1 MWTHDYEN
9 LLESVRLNSVH
20 MSRTHKRLYFRYKH
34 MSNMFRV
41 PTIVLSAVASVSS
54 VGLQSYVSQK
64 NISGMT
70 CLISLVIGVMNSIE
84 LYLKLQEA
92 IELELEKSKKWY
104 QLASNIYK
112 VLALD
117 RCHRPPHPAMVLDQF
132 YIDYMALFEE
142 SSLSGVNYS
151 DKLLVTRK
159 MKHIEMVSPP
169 STTTGSSSSS
179 INSND
184 GDVSPLVRRDQV
196 LEEQL

>member
-1 MWTHDYEN
+1 MWTIDYEN

-41 PTIVLSAVASVSS
+41 PTIVLSAIASVSS
-54 VGLQSYVSQK
+54 VGLQSYMTQK

-70 CLISLVIGVMNSIE
+70 CLISLIIGVMNSIE

-117 RCHRPPHPAMVLDQF
+117 RCHREQHPEEVLNRF
-132 YIDYMALFEE
+132 YNAYMILFEE

-151 DKLLVTRK
+151 DKLLLTK
-159 MKHIEMVSPP
+159 KLKLTEMVS
-169 STTTGSSSSS
+169 SSSGGSSASS

>member
-1 MWTHDYEN
+1 MWTVDYEN

-41 PTIVLSAVASVSS
+41 PTIVLSAIASVSS
-54 VGLQSYVSQK
+54 VGLQSYMTQK

-70 CLISLVIGVMNSIE
+70 CLISLIIGVMNSIE

-117 RCHRPPHPAMVLDQF
+117 RCHREQNPEDVLNRF
-132 YIDYMALFEE
+132 YNAYMILFEE

-151 DKLLVTRK
+151 DKLLLTK
-159 MKHIEMVSPP
+159 KLKLTEMVS
-169 STTTGSSSSS
+169 SSSGGSSASS

-184 GDVSPLVRRDQV
+184 GDVSPLVRRDQI

>member
-1 MWTHDYEN
+1 MWTIDYEN

-20 MSRTHKRLYFRYKH
+20 MSRTHKRLYFRYRQ

-41 PTIVLSAVASVSS
+41 PTIVLSAIASVSS
-54 VGLQSYVSQK
+54 VGLQSYMTQK

-70 CLISLVIGVMNSIE
+70 CLISLIIGVMNSIE

-92 IELELEKSKKWY
+92 IEMELEKSKKWY

-117 RCHRPPHPAMVLDQF
+117 RCHREQNPEDVLNRF
-132 YIDYMALFEE
+132 YNAYMILFEE

-151 DKLLVTRK
+151 DKLLLTK
-159 MKHIEMVSPP
+159 KLKLTEMVS
-169 STTTGSSSSS
+169 SSSGGSSASS

>member
-1 MWTHDYEN
+1 MWTIDYEN

-41 PTIVLSAVASVSS
+41 PTIVLSAIASVSS
-54 VGLQSYVSQK
+54 VGLQSYMTQK

-70 CLISLVIGVMNSIE
+70 CLISLIIGVMNSIE

-117 RCHRPPHPAMVLDQF
+117 RCHREQHPEEVLNRF
-132 YIDYMALFEE
+132 YNAYMILFEE

-151 DKLLVTRK
+151 DKLLLTK
-159 MKHIEMVSPP
+159 KLKLTEMVS
-169 STTTGSSSSS
+169 SSSGGSSASS

-184 GDVSPLVRRDQV
+184 GDISPLVRRDQV

>member
-1 MWTHDYEN
+1 MWTIDYEN

-54 VGLQSYVSQK
+54 VGLQSYMTQQ

-70 CLISLVIGVMNSIE
+70 CLISLIIGVMNSVE

-117 RCHRPPHPAMVLDQF
+117 RCHREQNPEDVLNRF
-132 YIDYMALFEE
+132 YSAYMILFEE

-151 DKLLVTRK
+151 DRLLVTK
-159 MKHIEMVSPP
+159 KLKHVEMVAS
-169 STTTGSSSSS
+169 SCASSSSS

-184 GDVSPLVRRDQV
+184 GGDISPLVRRDQI

>member
-1 MWTHDYEN
+1 MWTPDYEH
-9 LLESVRLNSVH
+9 LLESLRLNSVH
-20 MSRTHKRLYFRYKH
+20 MSRTHKRLYFRYRQ
-34 MSNMFRV
+34 MSNLFRV

-54 VGLQSYVSQK
+54 VGMQHYMSQQ

-70 CLISLVIGVMNSIE
+70 CLIPLIIGVMNSVE

-104 QLASNIYK
+104 QLASAIYK
-112 VLALD
+112 VLMLD
-117 RCHRPPHPAMVLDQF
+117 RHHRDPNPAQVLEQF

-151 DKLLVTRK
+151 DKLLITK
-159 MKHIEMVSPP
+159 KLKSIEMSLP
-169 STTTGSSSSS
+169 SSSSSS

-184 GDVSPLVRRDQV
+184 GGDVSPLVRRDQV

>member
-1 MWTHDYEN
+1 MWTVDYEN

-41 PTIVLSAVASVSS
+41 PTIVLSAIASVSS
-54 VGLQSYVSQK
+54 VGLQSYMTQE

-70 CLISLVIGVMNSIE
+70 CLISLIIGVMNSVE
-84 LYLKLQEA
+84 LYLKLQES

-117 RCHRPPHPAMVLDQF
+117 RCHREQNPEDVLNRF
-132 YIDYMALFEE
+132 YNAYMILFEE

-151 DKLLVTRK
+151 DKLLLTK
-159 MKHIEMVSPP
+159 KLKLNEMVS
-169 STTTGSSSSS
+169 SSVSSSSS

-184 GDVSPLVRRDQV
+184 GDISPLVKRDQI

>member
-1 MWTHDYEN
+1 
-9 LLESVRLNSVH
+9 
-20 MSRTHKRLYFRYKH
+20 
-34 MSNMFRV
+34 MFRV

-151 DKLLVTRK
+151 DKLLVNRK
-159 MKHIEMVSPP
+159 IKQIEMSTP

>member
-1 MWTHDYEN
+1 MWTVDYEN

-41 PTIVLSAVASVSS
+41 PTIVLSAIASVSS
-54 VGLQSYVSQK
+54 VGLQSYMTQE

-70 CLISLVIGVMNSIE
+70 CLISLIIGVMNSVE

-117 RCHRPPHPAMVLDQF
+117 RCHREQNPEDVLNRF
-132 YIDYMALFEE
+132 YNAYMILFEE

-151 DKLLVTRK
+151 DKLLLTK
-159 MKHIEMVSPP
+159 KLKLNEMVS
-169 STTTGSSSSS
+169 SSVSSSSS

-184 GDVSPLVRRDQV
+184 GDISPLVKRDQI

>member
-1 MWTHDYEN
+1 MWTIDYEN

-54 VGLQSYVSQK
+54 VGLQSYMTQQ

-70 CLISLVIGVMNSIE
+70 CLISLIIGVMNSVE

-117 RCHRPPHPAMVLDQF
+117 RCHREQNPENVLNRF
-132 YIDYMALFEE
+132 YDAYMILFEE

-151 DKLLVTRK
+151 DKLLLTK
-159 MKHIEMVSPP
+159 KLKLTEMVS
-169 STTTGSSSSS
+169 SSSGGSSASS

-184 GDVSPLVRRDQV
+184 GDISPLVRRDQI

>member
-1 MWTHDYEN
+1 
-9 LLESVRLNSVH
+9 
-20 MSRTHKRLYFRYKH
+20 
-34 MSNMFRV
+34 MFRV
-41 PTIVLSAVASVSS
+41 PTIVLSAIASVSS
-54 VGLQSYVSQK
+54 VGLQSYMTQE

-70 CLISLVIGVMNSIE
+70 CLISLIIGVMNSVE
-84 LYLKLQEA
+84 LYLKLQES

-117 RCHRPPHPAMVLDQF
+117 RCHREQNPEDVLNRF
-132 YIDYMALFEE
+132 YNAYMILFEE

-151 DKLLVTRK
+151 DKLLLTK
-159 MKHIEMVSPP
+159 KLKLNEMVS
-169 STTTGSSSSS
+169 SSVSSSSS

-184 GDVSPLVRRDQV
+184 GDISPLVKRDQI

>member
-1 MWTHDYEN
+1 MWTIDYEN

-41 PTIVLSAVASVSS
+41 PTIVLSAIASVSS
-54 VGLQSYVSQK
+54 VGLQSYMTQE

-70 CLISLVIGVMNSIE
+70 CLISLIIGVMNSVE

-117 RCHRPPHPAMVLDQF
+117 RCHREQDPADVLNRF
-132 YIDYMALFEE
+132 YSAYMILFEE

-151 DKLLVTRK
+151 DRLLVTK
-159 MKHIEMVSPP
+159 KLKHIEMVAS
-169 STTTGSSSSS
+169 SNASSSSS
-179 INSND
+179 INSNEG
-184 GDVSPLVRRDQV
+184 GDVSPLVIRDQV

>member
-1 MWTHDYEN
+1 MWTIDYEN

-20 MSRTHKRLYFRYKH
+20 MSRTHKRLYFRYRQ

-54 VGLQSYVSQK
+54 VGLQSYMTQK

-70 CLISLVIGVMNSIE
+70 CLISLIIGVMNSIE

-117 RCHRPPHPAMVLDQF
+117 RCHREQHPEEVLNRF
-132 YIDYMALFEE
+132 YNAYMILFEE

-151 DKLLVTRK
+151 DKLLLTK
-159 MKHIEMVSPP
+159 KLKLTEMVS
-169 STTTGSSSSS
+169 SSSGGSSASS

-184 GDVSPLVRRDQV
+184 GDISPLVRRDQV

>member
-1 MWTHDYEN
+1 MWTVDYEN

-41 PTIVLSAVASVSS
+41 PTIVLSAIASVSS
-54 VGLQSYVSQK
+54 VGLQSYMTQE

-70 CLISLVIGVMNSIE
+70 CLISLIIGVMNSVE
-84 LYLKLQEA
+84 LYLKLQES

-117 RCHRPPHPAMVLDQF
+117 RCHREQNPEDVLNRF
-132 YIDYMALFEE
+132 YNAYMILFEE

-151 DKLLVTRK
+151 DKLLLTK
-159 MKHIEMVSPP
+159 KLKLTEMVS
-169 STTTGSSSSS
+169 SSSGGSSASS

-184 GDVSPLVRRDQV
+184 GDISPLVRRDQI

>member
-1 MWTHDYEN
+1 MWTIDYEN

-41 PTIVLSAVASVSS
+41 PTIVLSAIASVSS
-54 VGLQSYVSQK
+54 VGLQSYMTQE

-70 CLISLVIGVMNSIE
+70 CLISLIIGVMNSVE

-117 RCHRPPHPAMVLDQF
+117 RCHREQDPADVLNRF
-132 YIDYMALFEE
+132 YSAYMILFEE

-151 DKLLVTRK
+151 DRLLVTK
-159 MKHIEMVSPP
+159 KLKHIEMVAS
-169 STTTGSSSSS
+169 SNASSSSS

-184 GDVSPLVRRDQV
+184 GDVSPLVRRDQI

>member
-1 MWTHDYEN
+1 
-9 LLESVRLNSVH
+9 
-20 MSRTHKRLYFRYKH
+20 

-41 PTIVLSAVASVSS
+41 PTIVLSAIASVSS
-54 VGLQSYVSQK
+54 VGLQSYMTQK

-70 CLISLVIGVMNSIE
+70 CLISLIIGVMNSIE

-117 RCHRPPHPAMVLDQF
+117 RCHREQNPEDVLNRF
-132 YIDYMALFEE
+132 YNAYMILFEE

-151 DKLLVTRK
+151 DKLLLTK
-159 MKHIEMVSPP
+159 KLKLTEMVS
-169 STTTGSSSSS
+169 SSSGGSSASS

-184 GDVSPLVRRDQV
+184 GDVSPLVRRDQI

>member
-1 MWTHDYEN
+1 MWTIDYEN

-20 MSRTHKRLYFRYKH
+20 MSRTHKRLYFRYKN

-41 PTIVLSAVASVSS
+41 PTIVLSAIASVSS
-54 VGLQSYVSQK
+54 VGLQSYMTQE

-70 CLISLVIGVMNSIE
+70 CLISLIIGVMNSVE

-117 RCHRPPHPAMVLDQF
+117 RCHREQNPDGVLNHF
-132 YIDYMALFEE
+132 YSAYMILFEE

-151 DKLLVTRK
+151 DKLLLTK
-159 MKHIEMVSPP
+159 KLKHVEMAVS
-169 STTTGSSSSS
+169 SSASSSSS

>member
-1 MWTHDYEN
+1 MWTIDYEN

-41 PTIVLSAVASVSS
+41 PTIVLSAIASVSS
-54 VGLQSYVSQK
+54 VGLQSYMTQE

-70 CLISLVIGVMNSIE
+70 CLISLIIGVMNSVE
-84 LYLKLQEA
+84 LYLKLQES

-117 RCHRPPHPAMVLDQF
+117 RCHREQNPEDVLNRF
-132 YIDYMALFEE
+132 YNAYMILFEE

-151 DKLLVTRK
+151 DKLLITK
-159 MKHIEMVSPP
+159 KLKHVEMVVS
-169 STTTGSSSSS
+169 SSASSSSS
-179 INSND
+179 INSNEG
-184 GDVSPLVRRDQV
+184 GDVSPLVIRDQV

>member
-1 MWTHDYEN
+1 MWTIDYEN

-20 MSRTHKRLYFRYKH
+20 MSRTHKRLYFRYRQ

-54 VGLQSYVSQK
+54 VGLQSYMTQK

-70 CLISLVIGVMNSIE
+70 CLISLIIGVMNSIE

-117 RCHRPPHPAMVLDQF
+117 RCHREQHPEEVLNRF
-132 YIDYMALFEE
+132 YNAYMILFEE

-151 DKLLVTRK
+151 DKLLLTK
-159 MKHIEMVSPP
+159 KLKLTEMVS
-169 STTTGSSSSS
+169 SSSGGSSASS

-184 GDVSPLVRRDQV
+184 GDVSPLVRRDQI

>member
-1 MWTHDYEN
+1 MWTIDYEN

-41 PTIVLSAVASVSS
+41 PTIVLSAIASVSS
-54 VGLQSYVSQK
+54 VGLQSYMTQE

-70 CLISLVIGVMNSIE
+70 CLISLIIGVMNSVE
-84 LYLKLQEA
+84 LYLKLQES

-117 RCHRPPHPAMVLDQF
+117 RCHREQNPEDVLNRF
-132 YIDYMALFEE
+132 YNAYMILFEE

-151 DKLLVTRK
+151 DKLLLTK
-159 MKHIEMVSPP
+159 KLKLNEMVS
-169 STTTGSSSSS
+169 SSISSSSS

-184 GDVSPLVRRDQV
+184 GDVSPLVRRDQI

>member
-142 SSLSGVNYS
+142 SSLGGVNYS
-151 DKLLVTRK
+151 DKLLVTK
-159 MKHIEMVSPP
+159 KLKTIEMIPTS
-169 STTTGSSSSS
+169 SNASSSSS

>member
-1 MWTHDYEN
+1 MWTIDYEN

-41 PTIVLSAVASVSS
+41 PTIVLSAIASVSS
-54 VGLQSYVSQK
+54 VGLQSYMTQE

-70 CLISLVIGVMNSIE
+70 CLISLIIGVMNSVE

-117 RCHRPPHPAMVLDQF
+117 RCHREQNPEDVLNRF
-132 YIDYMALFEE
+132 YNAYMILFEE

-151 DKLLVTRK
+151 DKLLLTK
-159 MKHIEMVSPP
+159 KLKLNEMVS
-169 STTTGSSSSS
+169 SSISSSSS

-184 GDVSPLVRRDQV
+184 GDVSPLVRRDQI

>member
-1 MWTHDYEN
+1 MWTPDYEH
-9 LLESVRLNSVH
+9 LLESLRLNSVH
-20 MSRTHKRLYFRYKH
+20 MSRTHKRLYFRYRQ

-54 VGLQSYVSQK
+54 VGLQSYMTQK

-70 CLISLVIGVMNSIE
+70 CLISLIIGVLNSIE
-84 LYLKLQEA
+84 LYLKLQES

-104 QLASNIYK
+104 QLASAIYK
-112 VLALD
+112 IIALD
-117 RCHRPPHPAMVLDQF
+117 RCHRPPHPASVIDQF

-151 DKLLVTRK
+151 DKLLVTK
-159 MKHIEMVSPP
+159 KLKTIEMIPTS
-169 STTTGSSSSS
+169 SNASSSSS

>member
-1 MWTHDYEN
+1 MWTSDYEH
-9 LLESVRLNSVH
+9 LLESLRLNSVH
-20 MSRTHKRLYFRYKH
+20 MSRTHKRLYFRYRQ

-54 VGLQSYVSQK
+54 VGLQHYMTQQ

-70 CLISLVIGVMNSIE
+70 CLISLIIGVMNSVE
-84 LYLKLQEA
+84 LYLKLQES
-92 IELELEKSKKWY
+92 IEMELEKSKKWY

-112 VLALD
+112 VIALD
-117 RCHRPPHPAMVLDQF
+117 RCHRPPNPAVVIDQF

-142 SSLSGVNYS
+142 SSLSGVYYS
-151 DKLLVTRK
+151 DKLLVTK
-159 MKHIEMVSPP
+159 KLKNIEMIPVS
-169 STTTGSSSSS
+169 SNASSSSS

>member
-1 MWTHDYEN
+1 MWTVDYEN

-41 PTIVLSAVASVSS
+41 PTIVLSAIASVSS
-54 VGLQSYVSQK
+54 VGLQSYMTQE

-70 CLISLVIGVMNSIE
+70 CLISLIIGVMNSVE

-117 RCHRPPHPAMVLDQF
+117 RCHREQNPEDVLNRF
-132 YIDYMALFEE
+132 YNAYMILFEE

-151 DKLLVTRK
+151 DKLLLTK
-159 MKHIEMVSPP
+159 KLKLNEMVS
-169 STTTGSSSSS
+169 SSISSSSS

-184 GDVSPLVRRDQV
+184 GDVSPLVRRDQI

>member
-1 MWTHDYEN
+1 MWTIDYEN

-41 PTIVLSAVASVSS
+41 PTIVLSAIASVSS
-54 VGLQSYVSQK
+54 VGLQSYMTQK

-70 CLISLVIGVMNSIE
+70 CLISLIIGVMNSIE

-117 RCHRPPHPAMVLDQF
+117 RCHREQNPEDVLNRF
-132 YIDYMALFEE
+132 YNAYMILFEE

-151 DKLLVTRK
+151 DKLLLTK
-159 MKHIEMVSPP
+159 KLKLTEMVS
-169 STTTGSSSSS
+169 SSSGGSSASS